1 MGIASRPYTDLGDLS
16 RIQRATAHWIARTN
30 PGCYIHPG
38 DLALRLFKGMRRYDP
53 PDIIRLWESPQGDLL
68 GWALVYPPWN
78 SFEMAVQPDQLGSG
92 LAAEILAWTEA
103 ETWDWMKREGR
114 SNKLHLEL
122 YEGDVNMIALA
133 AERGYRRTDH
143 RRLVSARSLADPIPD
158 ASLPAGFIIRS
169 VAGEHEAEH
178 MVAVQNAAFGWQLMA
193 DDYRRV
199 MASPIYRQEREL
211 VVVAPDGR
219 FAAFCTLL
227 LDADNQ
233 IGMFE
238 DVGTHADFRRLGLG
252 RALLY
257 AGMHRLRLR
266 GMTTALVPHQ
276 PPEVNEAAAELYAQ
290 VGFTPQYI
298 FWGYNKN
305 MPG

>member
-1 MGIASRPYTDLGDLS
+1 
-16 RIQRATAHWIARTN
+16 
-30 PGCYIHPG
+30 
-38 DLALRLFKGMRRYDP
+38 
-53 PDIIRLWESPQGDLL
+53 
-68 GWALVYPPWN
+68 
-78 SFEMAVQPDQLGSG
+78 
-92 LAAEILAWTEA
+92 
-103 ETWDWMKREGR
+103 
-114 SNKLHLEL
+114 
-122 YEGDVNMIALA
+122 
-133 AERGYRRTDH
+133 
-143 RRLVSARSLADPIPD
+143 
-158 ASLPAGFIIRS
+158 
-169 VAGEHEAEH
+169 
-178 MVAVQNAAFGWQLMA
+178 
-193 DDYRRV
+193 

-238 DVGTHADFRRLGLG
+238 DVGTHADFLRLGLG

-266 GMTTALVPHQ
+266 GMTTALMPYQ
-276 PPEVNEAAAELYAQ
+276 PPEVNEAAAGLYAQ

-298 FWGYNKN
+298 CWGYDKN